1 MQSTYK
7 QIYHLI
13 KNADYFQSKTLKISG
28 QVFYITCEKDCS
40 IIRFYLDYFDNEK
53 IIRLHSSANIVCMLT
68 DERIN
73 HIVRAFFKHVM
84 YRCIYDIR
92 LYRSERRISRSDLLK
107 CVNSHEEIVKHGLE
121 FYGWRKKEY
130 YAYSPLY
137 VIA

>member
-13 KNADYFQSKTLKISG
+13 KNADYFQSKTLKIGS
-28 QVFYITCEKDCS
+28 QVFFVTCEKDAS

-53 IIRLHSSANIVCMLT
+53 IIRLHSSANFVCMLT

-73 HIVRAFFKHVM
+73 RIVRAFFKHVM

-92 LYRSERRISRSDLLK
+92 LYRSERRISRSDLEK
-107 CVNSHEEIVKHGLE
+107 CVN
-121 FYGWRKKEY
+121 GWKKKEY